1 MFKLIFFLIIIGLF
15 IVLFNEAIVDTSSM
29 MAVAITSLSGAFTLI
44 LSIVIVP
51 FTVMLD
57 FYYIKLALY
66 IGLFIFTL
74 SYIIKWLTGHHLT
87 SEEDIEEESDP
98 YNLSK
103 RDLYDLQKQAES
115 YSSMKSKSAIVN
127 RTNTRKKEDTSDIDK
142 QIAEWKERR
151 KKK

>member
-1 MFKLIFFLIIIGLF
+1 MLKLIFFLITISLF
-15 IVLFNEAIVDTSSM
+15 IVLFNDAIIETSSM
-29 MAVAITSLSGAFTLI
+29 MAVAITSLSAAFTLI
-44 LSIVIVP
+44 LSIVVVP

-74 SYIIKWLTGHHLT
+74 SYILKWFTGHHLN
-87 SEEDIEEESDP
+87 SEEDIEEDP

-103 RDLYDLQKQAES
+103 KDLYDLQQQATS
-115 YSSMKSKSAIVN
+115 YSAIKSKGVIVN
-127 RTNTRKKEDTSDIDK
+127 RNNNRKKEDTSDVRK
-142 QIAEWKERR
+142 KIAEWKERR